1 MSETNVILLGVGAIG
16 RELLR
21 QLATNYRTSTR
32 RIRVCGLIDRSGY
45 IFEPAGLSW
54 RRVMELRALKEAGT
68 SLAQGDGGVASS
80 PDASIAAATSRL
92 PRRSI
97 LVDATAADTQ
107 PLLEAALQRGFD
119 LVLANKLPL
128 AGAQAAFDRLHA
140 IADGRG
146 RRVAHEATVGAG
158 LPVID
163 TLNKLIDAG
172 DRVLSIEGCPSGT
185 LGFLF
190 GELGRGRRFSEA
202 LRDAIDAGYTEPDPR
217 TDLSGVDVARKALI
231 LARVIGFRGDFENVA
246 VESLV
251 PSGFED
257 LGREQFVARL
267 NELDDSWARRVHAA
281 ADQGC
286 VLRYRAHVTKKS
298 IAVGLARVPLG
309 DSLATLSGTDNQFI
323 FTTSRYHARPLVI
336 TGPGAGPAVT
346 AAGVY
351 NDVLALAARAPA
363 TRPVSRRAGRRASPA
378 ARELSTPGARSPE

>member
-1 MSETNVILLGVGAIG
+1 MSETNVVLLGVGAIG

-21 QLATNYRTSTR
+21 QLATNHRTTSR
-32 RIRVCGLIDRSGY
+32 QIRICGLVDRSG
-45 IFEPAGLSW
+45 FVFDEGGLSW
-54 RRVMELRALKEAGT
+54 RRVMEIRTLKAAGT
-68 SLAQGDGGVASS
+68 TLSHVDGGTASTPEAAVA
-80 PDASIAAATSRL
+80 AITAAL
-92 PRRSI
+92 PRGSI

-107 PLLEAALQRGFD
+107 QLLESALLRGFD

-128 AGAQAAFDRLHA
+128 AGAQADFDRLRA
-140 IADGRG
+140 LAEKRG
-146 RRVAHEATVGAG
+146 RRIAHEATVGAG

-163 TLNKLIDAG
+163 TLQKLIDAG

-190 GELGRGRRFSEA
+190 GELGKGRRFSEA

-231 LARVIGFRGDFENVA
+231 LARVVDFRGDLDAVS

-251 PSGFED
+251 PPALEHVPLTEF
-257 LGREQFVARL
+257 LARL
-267 NELDDSWARRVHAA
+267 EELDDVWAQRVRAA

-286 VLRYRAHVTKKS
+286 VLRYRAHVTKKA
-298 IAVGLARVPLG
+298 IAVGLARVAAGEPLG
-309 DSLATLSGTDNQFI
+309 SLTGTDNQFI
-323 FTTSRYHARPLVI
+323 FTTSRYRDRPLVI

-351 NDVLALAARAPA
+351 NDLLALAARRPPQR
-363 TRPVSRRAGRRASPA
+363 TRRIPSRTTGSEA
-378 ARELSTPGARSPE
+378 ALTAR